1 MCALQMDDAQF
12 DKFIDIV
19 LDAPKHDC
27 TAKIG
32 HFDIA
37 SGTEDILYSP
47 VDDAIIFGRLQDPE
61 PGTAAR
67 AATVASEAFKTWSST
82 SPSERKEILL
92 KVATL
97 MEPRLYR
104 MAAEVV
110 LSTGMAR
117 EDAFNEAVTAI
128 EAVKEAAA
136 ACDSPM
142 GKPLGVWA
150 VVALR
155 SSPLASPVGYAAK
168 AIAAGNTVVLVPSG
182 ACPKP
187 VFSAF
192 DVFRTAGLPDGVLNV
207 VCDRVDRFIPE
218 LCDTLEVMGT
228 VASGCGPAMDEM
240 MFLAV
245 DDDMHFVNEVKGMN
259 PVVVSAPGDMKKAAS
274 AILESAFVNSG
285 MGLYACSKVFVKAE
299 EERALLSA
307 LVEKLKDLKVGDP
320 TYAGTAMGPLLNDKA
335 EKAFVELRD
344 SHMDCVAY
352 GGKKIRSD
360 SNGRY
365 YSPLLLVGLDDEDEL
380 LYADSGLPVIALR
393 SYASL
398 DILTEELSQTDC
410 GLSVGVMST
419 DSKTVSAVKK
429 FAEEDRL
436 TVWGNE
442 GSRGLK
448 AAARAKVSDFCK
460 N

>member
-12 DKFIDIV
+12 DKFIEIV

-32 HFDIA
+32 AFDIA
-37 SGTEDILYSP
+37 SGTEDIIYSP
-47 VDDAIIFGRLQDPE
+47 IDDTIIFGRLQDPE
-61 PGTAAR
+61 PGTAER
-67 AATVASEAFKTWSST
+67 AAKVANEAFAKWSSS

-92 KVATL
+92 KAAAM
-97 MEPRLYR
+97 MEPKLYR

-128 EAVKEAAA
+128 EAVKAAA
-136 ACDSPM
+136 SACDSPM

-150 VVALR
+150 VIALR
-155 SSPLASPVGYAAK
+155 SSPLASPIGYAAM
-168 AIAAGNTVVLVPSG
+168 AIAAGNTVVLMPSG
-182 ACPKP
+182 ACPRP
-187 VFSAF
+187 VFSVF
-192 DVFRTAGLPDGVLNV
+192 DIFRSAGLPDGVLNI
-207 VCDRVDRFIPE
+207 VCDRIDRFIPE

-228 VASGCGPAMDEM
+228 VASGCGPSMDEL

-259 PVVVSAPGDMKKAAS
+259 PVVVSAPSDMKKAAS
-274 AILESAFVNSG
+274 AILESAAVNAG
-285 MGLYACSKVFVKAE
+285 TGLFACSKVFVKAE

-307 LVEKLKDLKVGDP
+307 LIEKLKDFKVGDP
-320 TYAGTAMGPLLNDKA
+320 TYAGTAMGPLMNDKVEA
-335 EKAFVELRD
+335 AFKELRD
-344 SHMDCVAY
+344 SHLDCVAY
-352 GGKKIRSD
+352 GGKKVPCD

-365 YSPLLLVGLDDEDEL
+365 YSPLLLVGLADDDEI
-380 LYADSGLPVIALR
+380 LYADSGLPVIAVR
-393 SYASL
+393 AYTTVDSL
-398 DILTEELSQTDC
+398 KEELSQTDC

-419 DSKTVSAVKK
+419 DSKVISAVKK
-429 FAEEDRL
+429 FAEEDGL
-436 TVWGNE
+436 IVWGNE

-448 AAARAKVSDFCK
+448 AAARAKVRDFCK